1 MKCNAGADAG
11 RGVLLLCVL
20 AMILAVANHRA
31 HSPPASAGDL
41 ITRRYNVNTQTFVSH
56 LKHLAPT
63 RPSESDRDLLLRF
76 FKQEHVEM
84 EKPAA
89 VLLDEKTGK
98 LIIRAKRSDQ
108 DKVEALV
115 ARIVS

>member
-1 MKCNAGADAG
+1 MKPLFTFILGFGLVLTGLAGTTNEMA
-11 RGVLLLCVL
+11 
-20 AMILAVANHRA
+20 
-31 HSPPASAGDL
+31 PAGDL

-56 LKHLAPT
+56 LKHLAPA
-63 RPSESDRDLLLRF
+63 RPSESDQDLLLRF